1 MKNLSMVFVTW
12 EGVTCTVTIWTA
24 WRFLVTRIS
33 SCNSQ
38 TMNRCDFDFFFP
50 FSPASAF
57 SVSQNLCHMLMFG
70 RSNAT
75 LQLAHTNEDSCGQIK
90 SFFFFIIF
98 VGSSTSSLTP
108 PPPGCPNPALVVA
121 TRAKTAVS
129 SSPFHHYNLP
139 KCPRENVYFS
149 CMPILFNSI
158 HLMIYSSTLDACSVS
173 THLLPMWLSSFRSHL
188 LIHAATYG
196 SNEMNDYNKF

>member
-1 MKNLSMVFVTW
+1 MTRLKFSQNHEEFVHGIRNLRGSHVHRYNLDSL
-12 EGVTCTVTIWTA
+12 TISCHQD
-24 WRFLVTRIS
+24 FLL
-33 SCNSQ
+33 NSQ

-70 RSNAT
+70 RSKVRQHNITVGSHKWRFLWAN
-75 LQLAHTNEDSCGQIK
+75 QV
-90 SFFFFIIF
+90 FFFFIIF

-129 SSPFHHYNLP
+129 SSSFHHYNLP
-139 KCPRENVYFS
+139 QCNPRENVYFK
-149 CMPILFNSI
+149 LFD
-158 HLMIYSSTLDACSVS
+158 TFFC
-173 THLLPMWLSSFRSHL
+173 
-188 LIHAATYG
+188 
-196 SNEMNDYNKF
+196 

>member
-57 SVSQNLCHMLMFG
+57 SVSQILSHMLMFG
-70 RSNAT
+70 RSKVRQHIIAVGSHIWRFLWAN
-75 LQLAHTNEDSCGQIK
+75 QV
-90 SFFFFIIF
+90 FFFFIIF

-108 PPPGCPNPALVVA
+108 QPPGRPNSALVVA
-121 TRAKTAVS
+121 TRAKAAVS
-129 SSPFHHYNLP
+129 SSSFHHYNLP
-139 KCPRENVYFS
+139 QCTPRENVYFN
-149 CMPILFNSI
+149 LFE
-158 HLMIYSSTLDACSVS
+158 TFFC
-173 THLLPMWLSSFRSHL
+173 
-188 LIHAATYG
+188 
-196 SNEMNDYNKF
+196 